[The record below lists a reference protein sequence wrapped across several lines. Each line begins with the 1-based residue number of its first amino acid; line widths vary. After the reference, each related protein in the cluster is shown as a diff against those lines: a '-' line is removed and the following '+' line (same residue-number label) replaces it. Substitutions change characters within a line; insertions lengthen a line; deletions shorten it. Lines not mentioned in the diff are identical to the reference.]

1 MGRKSLAVFVFILC
15 LGLIVSG
22 CPKKAMVKEEP
33 SAQKAV
39 ESAAEKEKAAKLETE
54 RKEREAREGEARE
67 REAREKELAKLKEEA
82 KKKEQQQKEFE
93 KSLVAKKTP
102 GIEGEVFETKM
113 LKRIHFDFDKYNVSP
128 DDAEILKQ
136 NAVVLKKFP
145 TVKIQ
150 IEGHCDEKG
159 TNEYNLALGERRAG
173 SAKKYLVS
181 LVIDEKRISTISY
194 GEERP
199 LNPGHNEGA
208 WAKNRRAEFII
219 LSK

>member
-1 MGRKSLAVFVFILC
+1 MSRKSFVAFVFILC

-22 CPKKAMVKEEP
+22 CPKKTIVKEEP
-33 SAQKAV
+33 LVKKAE
-39 ESAAEKEKAAKLETE
+39 ESAAEKEKAARLEAE
-54 RKEREAREGEARE
+54 QKEREAKE
-67 REAREKELAKLKEEA
+67 RELAKLKEEEA
-82 KKKEQQQKEFE
+82 KRRQQEQKEFE

-113 LKRIHFDFDKYNVSP
+113 LKRIHFDFDKYNIRP

-136 NAVVLKKFP
+136 NVAVLKRFP

-159 TNEYNLALGERRAG
+159 TNEYNLALGERRAS
-173 SAKKYLVS
+173 SAKKYLIS
-181 LVIDEKRISTISY
+181 LGIDERRISTVSY
-194 GEERP
+194 GEEKP
-199 LNPGHNEGA
+199 LDPGHNEEA
-208 WAKNRRAEFII
+208 WAKNRRADFVI